1 MNKATGN
8 MYEHVT
14 HTWNPLAG
22 KCSMNCSYCSTKRLA
37 ARYPG
42 IKEKYSGEP
51 RIIEKEMN
59 NLGKGNFIFVCA
71 QNDLF
76 GQTVDTA
83 DIIKIHKHMHKY
95 PDNKYLV
102 QSKNTCK
109 MFEFYDTWP
118 HFLTDNII
126 LCTTLETEGREY
138 RANCFKAIN
147 HPSKHITIEP
157 IGLINPPI
165 FIHMLTEIA
174 PQQINIG
181 ANSNPGVTSA
191 TWLES
196 GSADIK
202 RLINGI
208 KRNIPECKI
217 VLKSNLKRLY
227 NGQ

>member
-76 GQTVDTA
+76 APGVSEA
-83 DIIKIHKHMHKY
+83 AILEIHEHMDLFKE
-95 PDNKYLV
+95 NTFLI
-102 QSKNTCK
+102 QSKNTRR
-109 MFEFYDTWP
+109 MYEFYELNWP
-118 HFLTDNII
+118 SFLTKNII
-126 LCTTLETEGREY
+126 LCTTIEREAGRKE
-138 RANCFKAIN
+138 RADWFTKIN
-147 HPSKHITIEP
+147 HPHKHVTIEP

-165 FIHMLTEIA
+165 FIRMLMEIN

-181 ANSNPGVTSA
+181 ANSNPNVTSNE
-191 TWLES
+191 WLES

-202 RLINGI
+202 RLIDGI
-208 KRNIPECKI
+208 KYNLPECKI

-227 NGQ
+227 P

>member
-8 MYEHVT
+8 MYPFINA
-14 HTWNPLAG
+14 TWNPLAG
-22 KCSMNCSYCSTKRLA
+22 KCSMNCSYCNTKRLA

-76 GQTVDTA
+76 GHTVYMN
-83 DIIKIHKHMHKY
+83 DIIEIHKHIQRY
-95 PDNKYLV
+95 PDNKYLI
-102 QSKNTCK
+102 QSKNTYR
-109 MFEFYDTWP
+109 MRDFYDWC
-118 HFLTDNII
+118 DNLISDNMI
-126 LCTTLETEGREY
+126 LCTTIEREAGREE
-138 RANCFKAIN
+138 RAKWFKEIN
-147 HPSKHITIEP
+147 HPHKHVTIEP

-165 FIHMLTEIA
+165 FIRMLMEIN
-174 PQQINIG
+174 PEQINIG
-181 ANSNPGVTSA
+181 ANSNSNVTSNE
-191 TWLES
+191 WLES

-202 RLINGI
+202 RLIDGI
-208 KRNIPECKI
+208 KYNLPECKI

-227 NGQ
+227 P